1 MIKIQAKNGAV
12 FNFPENLV
20 EKITIENLVIE
31 NSYRR
36 MVLRIDKYQED
47 LDKLLKKCNVI

>member
-1 MIKIQAKNGAV
+1 MIKIQTKNGAI
-12 FNFPENLV
+12 FNFPENLI
-20 EKITIENLVIE
+20 EKVTIENLVIE
-31 NSYRR
+31 DQYRR